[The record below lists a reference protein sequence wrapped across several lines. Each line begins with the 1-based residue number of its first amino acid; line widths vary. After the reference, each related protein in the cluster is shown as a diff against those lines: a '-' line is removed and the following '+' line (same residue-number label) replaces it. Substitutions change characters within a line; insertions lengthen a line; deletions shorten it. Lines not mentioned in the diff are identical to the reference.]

1 TAASFRSGCPDIGF
15 AEMTSPDSSMVTST
29 TTEPEIC
36 AALASGGYAGSTRRV
51 AEACNT
57 PPDFLIIFGTSAGS
71 WDCCCRA
78 LTATPVTSQTAVIN
92 DVDIAPAIARF
103 FVLISV
109 LLSHPKVVGASPVQ
123 SLRTSHSYTSHGP
136 GREHRDRQINAR
148 RSFRFSV
155 Y

>member
-1 TAASFRSGCPDIGF
+1 MKLNVIAPMTLTGTPLKLVLANFHPRAAATAASFRSGCPDIGF

-92 DVDIAPAIARF
+92 DVDI
-103 FVLISV
+103 
-109 LLSHPKVVGASPVQ
+109 
-123 SLRTSHSYTSHGP
+123 
-136 GREHRDRQINAR
+136 
-148 RSFRFSV
+148 
-155 Y
+155 